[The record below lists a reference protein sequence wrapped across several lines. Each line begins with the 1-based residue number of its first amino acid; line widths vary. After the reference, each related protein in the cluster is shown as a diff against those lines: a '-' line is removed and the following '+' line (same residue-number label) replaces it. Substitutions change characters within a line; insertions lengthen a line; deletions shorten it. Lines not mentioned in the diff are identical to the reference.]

1 MKGKFLRHK
10 KDYYRKINHIMNKI
24 NLDLNLKTENNLLEN
39 NDPLLDF
46 NNTDNS
52 QFQSVKCNVCKINNS
67 KYKCPKC
74 NIFYCSINCYK
85 THNEKCTEEFY
96 KNNIIE
102 ELKATKFSD
111 EEIEKNKA
119 KLKNYYEKLNDIDE
133 KYETENSNEI
143 QESEIEHYE
152 EILQKM
158 ETNTFNA
165 KTDFTSNDWKNFN
178 KFLKNIQDSIFKIYK
193 PFWLREP
200 KSFLVIDKTYYESFS
215 EEDINVLK
223 NLDLNN
229 DMIEFFNE
237 NKENEENYNED
248 KFIKLK
254 NENILLDENVL
265 NDSII
270 IRYINVNKLNFSK
283 ASNKNIFQIISLILL
298 TVYIYRYF
306 NGSFD
311 SSIENDENNN
321 LYEVF
326 KYINYFCPLLYSK
339 KIEDIPN
346 NTREAY
352 NNFIEKLKKIETN
365 KMFLLKINKLLVYDI
380 IILLKGNKFF
390 IFESL
395 IRIYDLIHKYSLLQN
410 IKKSDKNKC
419 NAAKYKIIYLIS
431 YLKYVVKEQDL
442 QKVLE
447 VFSNIKNEIY

>member
-10 KDYYRKINHIMNKI
+10 KDYYHKINHIMNKI
-24 NLDLNLKTENNLLEN
+24 NLDIKLKAENNLLEN

-178 KFLKNIQDSIFKIYK
+178 KFLK
-193 PFWLREP
+193 
-200 KSFLVIDKTYYESFS
+200 
-215 EEDINVLK
+215 
-223 NLDLNN
+223 
-229 DMIEFFNE
+229 
-237 NKENEENYNED
+237 
-248 KFIKLK
+248 
-254 NENILLDENVL
+254 
-265 NDSII
+265 
-270 IRYINVNKLNFSK
+270 YINLF
-283 ASNKNIFQIISLILL
+283 
-298 TVYIYRYF
+298 
-306 NGSFD
+306 G
-311 SSIENDENNN
+311 
-321 LYEVF
+321 
-326 KYINYFCPLLYSK
+326 
-339 KIEDIPN
+339 
-346 NTREAY
+346 
-352 NNFIEKLKKIETN
+352 
-365 KMFLLKINKLLVYDI
+365 
-380 IILLKGNKFF
+380 
-390 IFESL
+390 
-395 IRIYDLIHKYSLLQN
+395 
-410 IKKSDKNKC
+410 
-419 NAAKYKIIYLIS
+419 
-431 YLKYVVKEQDL
+431 
-442 QKVLE
+442 
-447 VFSNIKNEIY
+447 